1 MAVGELFTM
10 VKDAISVRKVYSDPI
25 ERDGVVVVTAAGIGG
40 GGGAG
45 HSDDQ
50 KGQQG
55 EGGGFGLGGAP
66 TGAYVIKDGNVRW
79 VPAVD
84 VNRMFMLVASVL
96 IAFLC
101 TRARIAHVRAKAYS
115 AR

>member
-1 MAVGELFTM
+1 MGELFTM
-10 VKDAISVRKVYSDPI
+10 IKDAISVRKVYSEPI
-25 ERDGVVVVTAAGIGG
+25 ERDGVVVVTAASVGG

-50 KGQQG
+50 KGSQG

-84 VNRMFMLVASVL
+84 VNRVLLLATSVL

-101 TRARIAHVRAKAYS
+101 TRARIAKVRAKAHS

>member
-1 MAVGELFTM
+1 MAVGELFTV
-10 VKDAISVRKVYSDPI
+10 VKDAISVRKVYSEPI
-25 ERDGVVVVTAAGIGG
+25 ERDGVVVVTAASVGG

-66 TGAYVIKDGNVRW
+66 TGAYVLKDGNVRW

-84 VNRMFMLVASVL
+84 VNRMFMLVAAVVMT
-96 IAFLC
+96 FLF
-101 TRARIAHVRAKAYS
+101 TRARIAGARAKAQS
-115 AR
+115 AS